1 MTAGEKIRQI
11 REEKGMTQDD
21 LALALGLKSRSS
33 VSKVEMAGDNL
44 STKTVLTYAKALGV
58 PVSDIVTIDD
68 RKRSVSSI
76 EKQLEGFNLEQL
88 QRIES
93 YAHYLQTKIKENKT
107 LMTKQADS
115 DSVFH
120 QNMRKLG
127 LEESEENDE
136 EQESFLY
143 P

>member
-1 MTAGEKIRQI
+1 MNGSSGIVPTV
-11 REEKGMTQDD
+11 D
-21 LALALGLKSRSS
+21 LGFSLVVFWSI
-33 VSKVEMAGDNL
+33 EMAGDNL

-58 PVSDIVTIDD
+58 SVSDIVTIDD

-107 LMTKQADS
+107 LFAKQVD
-115 DSVFH
+115 
-120 QNMRKLG
+120 
-127 LEESEENDE
+127 SEENDE
-136 EQESFLY
+136 EQEEEILEDEE
-143 P
+143 